1 MLVIREQQMAAFDDG
16 LLRNWIVQYLKS
28 AYPVQCAGIEAETL
42 DALVRGSVADAKTRR
57 LKDSATVRKYVHV
70 AFLLGRDFPKNPRLD
85 WARRI
90 LDDPRFRHE
99 GVRLR
104 ALEDATVKYM
114 EGSPKAAIAKG

>member
-1 MLVIREQQMAAFDDG
+1 MLVIRDQQMAAFEDG

-28 AYPVQCAGIEAETL
+28 AYPIQCAGIAAESL
-42 DALVRGSVADAKTRR
+42 EALVRGSIADAKARR
-57 LKDSATVRKYVHV
+57 LKDAATVRKYVHV
-70 AFLLGRDFPKNPRLD
+70 AFLLGRDFPKNPSLD

-114 EGSPKAAIAKG
+114 ESAQKAGVAKA